1 MTTFR
6 WYLVGLAALFA
17 AYVAVEY
24 YRPKPI
30 NWTPTLENDDKIPY
44 GTYVLYD
51 LLPGL
56 MGVEQSSVRTVRVP
70 VYSQLE
76 GVDEENASHLPEEI
90 ETTAEEVTS
99 PETPAPTDTAQWATT
114 SSAPDSIAQTPTP
127 SSAPNDADESDA
139 DYASG
144 LADGGY
150 RPATYLFVANSF
162 ELTRLDCKSLL
173 RHVARGNDVFIA
185 ASHFA
190 AHFADSLGF
199 RTQDYMPPVQWQKKG
214 ATSSDSSILNQSQ
227 PGRQQDSVR
236 LHFTNPAVA
245 QQVGANRFAMP
256 ALSATSR
263 FTLRAELAA
272 KATALAAD
280 EQGRPVLLRVPHGR
294 GHLYLC
300 SVPLAFSNYF
310 VLQPRSGDFAF
321 ASLSYLPTGREV
333 WWDEYLKQGRRG
345 EQSLLRVVLEHEALR
360 TAFYL
365 ALIAAL
371 LFVLF
376 EARRRQRIIP
386 VLKPLPNTTL
396 LFTRTVAGLYR
407 QGSNHALIAEKK
419 IGLFQEYLRNR
430 YHEPGLDL
438 SDDATRERLAQKSGI
453 PRADVDA
460 LVRRMNFLLTA
471 PQVSDAELL
480 ALNKAINQFRQQAA

>member
-56 MGVEQSSVRTVRVP
+56 MGVEQSSVRTVRAP

-76 GVDEENASHLPEEI
+76 GVDEED
-90 ETTAEEVTS
+90 
-99 PETPAPTDTAQWATT
+99 APTLQEVITTNTEAETSAPADTAQWADT
-114 SSAPDSIAQTPTP
+114 SSAPDSTAPTP
-127 SSAPNDADESDA
+127 SSPPNDADEADA

-150 RPATYLFVANSF
+150 RPATYLFVATAF
-162 ELTRLDCKSLL
+162 ELTRLDCQSLL

-185 ASHFA
+185 ANSFASHFA
-190 AHFADSLGF
+190 DTLGF
-199 RTQDYMPPVQWQKKG
+199 RVRDYAPPVQWQKKE
-214 ATSSDSSILNQSQ
+214 AASDSSGLDQSQ

-245 QQVGANRFAMP
+245 RQVGANRFAMP
-256 ALSATSR
+256 ALAATTR

-280 EQGRPVLLRVPHGR
+280 ERGRPVLLRVPHGR

-310 VLQPRSGDFAF
+310 VLQPRAGDFAF

-360 TAFYL
+360 TALYL
-365 ALIAAL
+365 ALVAAL

-376 EARRRQRIIP
+376 EARRRQRVIP
-386 VLKPLPNTTL
+386 ILKPLPNTTL

-407 QGSNHALIAEKK
+407 QGANHALIAEKK
-419 IGLFQEYLRNR
+419 IGLFQEYLRTR

-460 LVRRMNFLLTA
+460 LVRRMNFVLTA
-471 PQVSDAELL
+471 SQVSDAELL
-480 ALNKAINQFRQQAA
+480 ALNKAVNQFRQQAA

>member
-6 WYLVGLAALFA
+6 WYLVGLAALFG
-17 AYVAVEY
+17 AYVAIEY
-24 YRPKPI
+24 YRPKPL

-51 LLPGL
+51 LLPSL
-56 MGVEQSSVRTVRVP
+56 MGVEQASVRTVRVP

-76 GVDEENASHLPEEI
+76 GVDEEDAASENEA
-90 ETTAEEVTS
+90 EVTVEEVAP
-99 PETPAPTDTAQWATT
+99 PETAAPSDTARWAAAPPEAD
-114 SSAPDSIAQTPTP
+114 SAAQAPTP
-127 SSAPNDADESDA
+127 STTPNDADA

-150 RPATYLFVANSF
+150 QPATYLFVANSF
-162 ELTRLDCKSLL
+162 ELTPLDCQSLL

-185 ASHFA
+185 ASSFA
-190 AHFADSLGF
+190 SHFADTLGF
-199 RTQDYMPPVQWQKKG
+199 RTRNFAPPMQWQKNQD
-214 ATSSDSSILNQSQ
+214 ASDSTGLDLSQ

-245 QQVGANRFAMP
+245 RQVGANRFAMP
-256 ALSATSR
+256 ALAATTR
-263 FTLRAELAA
+263 FTLRAELAT
-272 KATALAAD
+272 KATSLAAD
-280 EQGRPVLLRVPHGR
+280 ERGRPVLLRVPHGR

-360 TAFYL
+360 TALYL
-365 ALIAAL
+365 ALVAAL

-376 EARRRQRIIP
+376 EARRRQRVIP

-407 QGSNHALIAEKK
+407 QGTNHALIAEKK
-419 IGLFQEYLRNR
+419 IGLFQEYLRTR

-438 SDDATRERLAQKSGI
+438 SDDATRERLSQKSGI
-453 PRADVDA
+453 PRPDVDA

-471 PQVSDAELL
+471 RQVSDADLL
-480 ALNKAINQFRQQAA
+480 ALNKAINQFRQLAA